1 MGTAVYVGSVCRVCG
16 NPPIKSDEEYLF
28 FPVVKSSQSN
38 DTAFYYK
45 VPYNFTRYRYQIF
58 SAHTKTHLRPLSSN
72 RARTESSSSESSP
85 LTPPRPLHPP
95 SAFSDSRELSE
106 AECDREIFQ
115 SEGGSGG
122 GSRPRRQSE
131 GEDIKA
137 ELTVLLQRYKQ
148 QQEVQQQQLQQA
160 KTSRGADKNP
170 YTINV

>member
-1 MGTAVYVGSVCRVCG
+1 MI
-16 NPPIKSDEEYLF
+16 IKHFNIIVTNFLCDNSSLF
-28 FPVVKSSQSN
+28 VLKRTCISYPS
-38 DTAFYYK
+38 
-45 VPYNFTRYRYQIF
+45 I
-58 SAHTKTHLRPLSSN
+58 
-72 RARTESSSSESSP
+72 RAQTESSSSESSP

-106 AECDREIFQ
+106 AECDREMFQ

-122 GSRPRRQSE
+122 GSRPRRRPSEGKSE